1 MYNSTIVD
9 DVVNHVDARG
19 WGDYGWYVG
28 IATDVKTRLF
38 TDHKVDEANGVWIYR
53 KASSETEARDTEKEL
68 LEQKNFKGGPGGGD
82 HPLYVYAYK
91 ITKTTF
97 ES

>member
-1 MYNSTIVD
+1 MYNVTIVKDILKHID
-9 DVVNHVDARG
+9 DYS

-28 IATDVKTRLF
+28 IATDAKTRLF
-38 TDHKVDEANGVWIYR
+38 TDHKVDQASGVWIYR
-53 KASSETEARDTEKEL
+53 NASSETEARDTEKEL
-68 LEQKNFKGGPGGGD
+68 LNRKKFKGGPGGGD